1 MVEIEDTDPDPV
13 SDYRYRA
20 TSADVD
26 WPAKSLDSQGLATN
40 EQHLR
45 LNDSATSTDR
55 HLPRHAG
62 IHSAY
67 LGASYPTSAG
77 ATWENLLCICWLS
90 F

>member
-20 TSADVD
+20 TSAGVD

-45 LNDSATSTDR
+45 LNDFSKF
-55 HLPRHAG
+55 H
-62 IHSAY
+62 
-67 LGASYPTSAG
+67 
-77 ATWENLLCICWLS
+77 
-90 F
+90 